1 MNSLDIE
8 VIARCARWLAEGH
21 RVTLATVIK
30 TWGSSPRPIGAMLAL
45 RGDGQ
50 LIGSVSGGCIE
61 DDLVQRLQMSPL
73 SGHMPER
80 VTYGLNAEEAH
91 RFGLPCGGSMEL
103 VLEPLQPR
111 SLMAELAQRLQQ
123 RQLVRRSLDLQS
135 GEVTLSQA
143 NAGDVLTFDNEI
155 LHSIHGPQWQLLVI
169 GAGQLSRYLVEMA
182 VALDYR
188 ITVCDPREEHSGNWD
203 LPGVTLTRDMPDDVV
218 IAMQPDARCAIVAL
232 THDPKL
238 DDMALLEALKSEAFY
253 VGAIGSEVN
262 NTKRRARLKLFDLSD
277 AQIARLHGPIGLF
290 IGSKTPPEIAISTL
304 AQMTAIRNGVLT

>member
-1 MNSLDIE
+1 M
-8 VIARCARWLAEGH
+8 AGRGAPCHACH
-21 RVTLATVIK
+21 RHQDVRFF
-30 TWGSSPRPIGAMLAL
+30 PRPIGAMLAL

-61 DDLVQRLQMSPL
+61 DDLAQRLQMSPL

-103 VLEPLQPR
+103 VLEPLHTK
-111 SLMAELAQRLQQ
+111 SLVAELAQRLQQ

-135 GEVTLSQA
+135 GDATLSQA
-143 NAGDVLTFDNEI
+143 NAGDVLTLDNEI

-188 ITVCDPREEHSGNWD
+188 ITVVRSDAQEHSRNWD
-203 LPGVTLTRDMPDDVV
+203 LPGVTSRRRTCPTMWSSPCSPMPVAPSWHSGHPTPGFV
-218 IAMQPDARCAIVAL
+218 SIWRCWRHSVRS
-232 THDPKL
+232 
-238 DDMALLEALKSEAFY
+238 LLC
-253 VGAIGSEVN
+253 GCH
-262 NTKRRARLKLFDLSD
+262 RLRG
-277 AQIARLHGPIGLF
+277 Q
-290 IGSKTPPEIAISTL
+290 
-304 AQMTAIRNGVLT
+304 

>member
-8 VIARCARWLAEGH
+8 VIARCAQWLAEGH
-21 RVTLATVIK
+21 RVTLATVTK
-30 TWGSSPRPIGAMLAL
+30 TWGSSPRPVGAMLAL

-50 LIGSVSGGCIE
+50 LVGSVSGGCIE
-61 DDLVQRLQMSPL
+61 DDLVQRLQESPFT
-73 SGHMPER
+73 GHTPQR

-143 NAGDVLTFDNEI
+143 NAGDVLTLDDGI
-155 LHSIHGPQWQLLVI
+155 LHSIHGPQWRLLVI

-203 LPGVTLTRDMPDDVV
+203 LPGVTLTREMPDDVV

-262 NTKRRARLKLFDLSD
+262 NAKRRARLKLFDLSD

-304 AQMTAIRNGVLT
+304 AQITAIRNGVVT